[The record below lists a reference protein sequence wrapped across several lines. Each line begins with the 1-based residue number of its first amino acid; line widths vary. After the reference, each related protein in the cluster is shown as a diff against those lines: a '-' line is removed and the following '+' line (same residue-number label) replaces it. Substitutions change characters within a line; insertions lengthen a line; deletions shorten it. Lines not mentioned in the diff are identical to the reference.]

1 MTWKTFREINR
12 EFFTLPKG
20 RPSATFWKSA
30 GWIVTLAGIAGS
42 YLKVSDILA
51 HWAIRETSANV
62 EVSLRAW
69 DASPHVLASVAAGLV
84 FLALVYAGGFA
95 YLAQDRLDYRAQL
108 AESLGIRF
116 LSVRREHDV
125 LDLTGRCHMT
135 TTDEFEVLDL
145 QLSYIERKVEAPT
158 ASHRTMPTVQLDGLP
173 DGTTYQQ
180 EERDDGALRSYIVN
194 FTPPLRRTKKTVR
207 LKLSEESENVIL
219 MYEQDTP
226 THPVFNARVE
236 TVSQFVVEPIDRL
249 ELAVTFPRDYR
260 VGGESQLSVRYRDTR
275 SRHDAEEHRLVQ
287 AGAVSATENNGRQ
300 TLKLVV
306 EEPIIGLHYYLHW
319 IPPKKKEKA

>member
-1 MTWKTFREINR
+1 MTWKTALEINR
-12 EFFTLPKG
+12 AMFALPKG
-20 RPSATFWKSA
+20 RPLLTFWKAAAWVLS
-30 GWIVTLAGIAGS
+30 VAGILGS
-42 YLKVSDILA
+42 YFKMSDILA
-51 HWAIRETSANV
+51 HWAIRQTSANV
-62 EVSLRAW
+62 DSSLKLW
-69 DASPHVLASVAAGLV
+69 DASPHTLSNLAAAAGVLM
-84 FLALVYAGGFA
+84 LVYLGAFA
-95 YLAQDRLDYRAQL
+95 YLAQDRLDYRSRL

-125 LDLTGRCHMT
+125 LDLSGRCHMT

-158 ASHRTMPTVQLDGLP
+158 ANNRTIPEIHLEGLP
-173 DGTTYQQ
+173 EGTTYQQ
-180 EERDDGALRSYIVN
+180 DQRDEGSLRSYIVN
-194 FTPPLRRTKKTVR
+194 FTPPLRRTKKAVR
-207 LKLSEESENVIL
+207 LRLSEESDNVIL

-226 THPVFNARVE
+226 IHRVFNAKVE
-236 TVSQFVVEPIDRL
+236 AVSQFVVEPIDRL

-275 SRHDAEEHRLVQ
+275 SRHDGEEHRLVQ
-287 AGAVSATENNGRQ
+287 AGAIAADENNGRQ
-300 TLKLVV
+300 TLRLVV